1 MLNTDLNIF
10 SIALA
15 AKLKSV
21 LPSLTAS
28 QQTAYVQNRYNGYRG
43 RLISGILDVS
53 DKLNIDDYL
62 VTAAIEKSFR
72 LSRSWV
78 FASSFEKNGFGNNF
92 IDLIK
97 VLLTD
102 QKSCV
107 INGGSAT
114 PYFISVKRARQ
125 SDLISAYLFII
136 ALEIFFAM
144 INSNPNTKFLL
155 ITT

>member
-78 FASSFEKNGFGNNF
+78 FASSF
-92 IDLIK
+92 
-97 VLLTD
+97 
-102 QKSCV
+102 
-107 INGGSAT
+107 
-114 PYFISVKRARQ
+114 
-125 SDLISAYLFII
+125 
-136 ALEIFFAM
+136 
-144 INSNPNTKFLL
+144 
-155 ITT
+155 